1 MYAITNPSMVKS
13 IMTEV
18 NVAIFLPY
26 NFNAISSY
34 RLAPN
39 SSAHYTMSQPENN
52 EIEAPNSINP
62 KPI

>member
-26 NFNAISSY
+26 SLRAISSY

-52 EIEAPNSINP
+52 EIEAPNSISP
-62 KPI
+62 KPM